1 MRTPPDKTIAFTFTA
16 LPLVPHT
23 HRWTAKVTFPPGSTA
38 ESELPV
44 EVKDAA
50 GRPLGSGSLEIA
62 GRRLPV
68 RDGRATIRFADFV
81 AGKHEKKLC
90 LHRRG
95 CAPAAGDLTFA

>member
-1 MRTPPDKTIAFTFTA
+1 MTSPPDKTIAFTYMA

-38 ESELPV
+38 ECDLPV

-50 GRPLGSGSLEIA
+50 GKPLASGTLEIA
-62 GRRLPV
+62 GRRLRV
-68 RDGRATIRFADFV
+68 RDGQASIRFADFV
-81 AGKHEKKLC
+81 AGKHESKLF

>member
-16 LPLVPHT
+16 LPLVPPAR
-23 HRWTAKVTFPPGSTA
+23 RWTAKLTFPPGATGA
-38 ESELPV
+38 SELPV
-44 EVKDAA
+44 AVCDAA
-50 GRPLGSGSLEIA
+50 GRPLASGSLEIA

-68 RDGRATIRFADFV
+68 RDGRAAIRFADFV

-95 CAPAAGDLTFA
+95 CAPAAGDLIFA